1 MKGDSFIILIRMFQG
16 KKCPCIF
23 LTILENKFSPA
34 HSVESKF
41 SYTETE

>member
-1 MKGDSFIILIRMFQG
+1 MFQG

-34 HSVESKF
+34 HSVEPKF
-41 SYTETE
+41 SYTKTEYSGLLKVIHL